1 MRPAKTSIPGESF
14 YPPAQALRLVNTF
27 LPSCPGTFQTSVS
40 VLGLWLSD
48 IVCWPFRSRVSV
60 FYGLALLELIP
71 ADFSKPDF
79 LKACLPRIGS
89 CNTGCIRWGFTPSH
103 LRKDLLAFDTPPA
116 CSCHAEGLGPP
127 IRPPLLPF
135 LIWLLYVFSC
145 VKSPS
150 ASLQVVFGVSCIICH
165 CGLSVSVG
173 GDQFRILLLCHL
185 SLFLILDCIISHFNL
200 RTKQSFIHF
209 YIPNAKYGHTIN
221 V

>member
-14 YPPAQALRLVNTF
+14 YPPAQTLRLVNTF
-27 LPSCPGTFQTSVS
+27 LPTHPGTFQTSVS

-48 IVCWPFRSRVSV
+48 IVCWPFRSRVSI

-79 LKACLPRIGS
+79 LKACLPGIVPVTRGAGGASPPHTLGRIS
-89 CNTGCIRWGFTPSH
+89 LPLIPLQPVVAMLRVWFLPYLYPSYPSWYGF
-103 LRKDLLAFDTPPA
+103 F
-116 CSCHAEGLGPP
+116 
-127 IRPPLLPF
+127 
-135 LIWLLYVFSC
+135 VFSC
-145 VKSPS
+145 VKSP

-185 SLFLILDCIISHFNL
+185 SLFLIMGCIISHFNL